1 MKPKEE
7 IKSYGHF
14 LLFLF
19 IHAAYIDLD
28 LHKKEIKY
36 ILDQMKDL
44 FKPDE
49 DIYEL
54 FLEIKDEY
62 QELSSKAVEKVIKFN
77 LNKFIGSKHSQ
88 QYRKMMKFLNE
99 VIKADGVIQRSELK
113 LLVTLK
119 NLLEREVSD

>member
-1 MKPKEE
+1 MKPEEE

-36 ILDQMKDL
+36 ILDQMKAL

-49 DIYEL
+49 DIYDI

-62 QELSSKAVEKVIKFN
+62 QELSTQAVEKVIKFN
-77 LNKFIGSKHSQ
+77 LAKFIGSKQSQ
-88 QYRKMMKFLNE
+88 QYKNMMKFLNE

-113 LLVTLK
+113 MMVTLK
-119 NLLEREVSD
+119 NWLEQEIAD